1 MLTKPQHKT
10 DLRSDAGLASALRVS
25 LARLTRRL
33 RRQAAAHSLTPTQF
47 ATLAAI
53 ERRSSPG
60 VSKERANEGRSGR
73 DNQSERRSSPPHEQQ
88 SGHDSQTEQHFG
100 ITPGEL
106 AELEKVQPPSMTRVI
121 AKLEERGLVARHPHP
136 TDRRQVTVT
145 VTEAAE
151 KLLKE
156 ERRRKEAWLTQRL
169 KELSPE
175 ERAILRQAAPILEK
189 LSRI

>member
-1 MLTKPQHKT
+1 MLTNTPHKT

-47 ATLAAI
+47 ATLAAV
-53 ERRSSPG
+53 ERHS
-60 VSKERANEGRSGR
+60 
-73 DNQSERRSSPPHEQQ
+73 
-88 SGHDSQTEQHFG
+88 G

-121 AKLEERGLVARHPHP
+121 ATLEERGLVSRSPHP
-136 TDRRQVTVT
+136 SDRRQVTVS
-145 VTEAAE
+145 VTEAAQ

-169 KELSPE
+169 KELTPE
-175 ERAILRQAAPILEK
+175 ERSILRQAAPILEK

>member
-25 LARLTRRL
+25 MARLTRRL

-47 ATLAAI
+47 ATLAAV
-53 ERRSSPG
+53 ERHS
-60 VSKERANEGRSGR
+60 
-73 DNQSERRSSPPHEQQ
+73 
-88 SGHDSQTEQHFG
+88 G

-121 AKLEERGLVARHPHP
+121 AKLEERGLVARTPHP

>member
-1 MLTKPQHKT
+1 MLTNTQPKT

-25 LARLTRRL
+25 MARLTRRL

-47 ATLAAI
+47 ATLAAV
-53 ERRSSPG
+53 ERHS
-60 VSKERANEGRSGR
+60 
-73 DNQSERRSSPPHEQQ
+73 
-88 SGHDSQTEQHFG
+88 G

-121 AKLEERGLVARHPHP
+121 AALEERGLVSRSPHP

-145 VTEAAE
+145 ITEAAE

-175 ERAILRQAAPILEK
+175 ERAVLRQAAPILEK

>member
-1 MLTKPQHKT
+1 M
-10 DLRSDAGLASALRVS
+10 S
-25 LARLTRRL
+25 
-33 RRQAAAHSLTPTQF
+33 
-47 ATLAAI
+47 
-53 ERRSSPG
+53 E
-60 VSKERANEGRSGR
+60 ERANERRSGL
-73 DNQSERRSSPPHEQQ
+73 
-88 SGHDSQTEQHFG
+88 DSQTEQHFG

>member
-25 LARLTRRL
+25 MARLTRRL

-47 ATLAAI
+47 ATLAAV
-53 ERRSSPG
+53 ERHS
-60 VSKERANEGRSGR
+60 
-73 DNQSERRSSPPHEQQ
+73 
-88 SGHDSQTEQHFG
+88 G

-121 AKLEERGLVARHPHP
+121 AKLEERGLVARTPHP
-136 TDRRQVTVT
+136 IDRRQVTVT

-169 KELSPE
+169 KDLSSE

>member
-1 MLTKPQHKT
+1 MLTNTQPKM

-47 ATLAAI
+47 ATLAAV
-53 ERRSSPG
+53 ERH
-60 VSKERANEGRSGR
+60 A
-73 DNQSERRSSPPHEQQ
+73 
-88 SGHDSQTEQHFG
+88 G

-121 AKLEERGLVARHPHP
+121 AALEERGLVARTPHP

-145 VTEAAE
+145 VTEAAQ

-175 ERAILRQAAPILEK
+175 ERSILRQAAPILEK

>member
-1 MLTKPQHKT
+1 MLTKNQI

-47 ATLAAI
+47 ATLAAV
-53 ERRSSPG
+53 ERHS
-60 VSKERANEGRSGR
+60 
-73 DNQSERRSSPPHEQQ
+73 
-88 SGHDSQTEQHFG
+88 G

-121 AKLEERGLVARHPHP
+121 AALEDRGLMTRTPHP

-145 VTEAAE
+145 VTEAA
-151 KLLKE
+151 KTLLKE
-156 ERRRKEAWLTQRL
+156 ERRRKEAWLSLKL
-169 KELSPE
+169 KELTAE
-175 ERAILRQAAPILEK
+175 ERSILRQAAPILEK

>member
-1 MLTKPQHKT
+1 MNNQPKM

-25 LARLTRRL
+25 MARLTRRL

-47 ATLAAI
+47 ATLAAV
-53 ERRSSPG
+53 ERHS
-60 VSKERANEGRSGR
+60 
-73 DNQSERRSSPPHEQQ
+73 
-88 SGHDSQTEQHFG
+88 G

-121 AKLEERGLVARHPHP
+121 AALEERGLVARTPHP
-136 TDRRQVTVT
+136 TDRRQVSVT
-145 VTEAAE
+145 VTEAAQT
-151 KLLKE
+151 LLKE

-175 ERAILRQAAPILEK
+175 ERSILRQAAPILEK
-189 LSRI
+189 LSKI

>member
-1 MLTKPQHKT
+1 MLTKTQPKM

-25 LARLTRRL
+25 MARLTRRL

-47 ATLAAI
+47 ATLAAV
-53 ERRSSPG
+53 ERHS
-60 VSKERANEGRSGR
+60 
-73 DNQSERRSSPPHEQQ
+73 
-88 SGHDSQTEQHFG
+88 G

-121 AKLEERGLVARHPHP
+121 AALEERGLLARRPHP

-169 KELSPE
+169 KELTPE
-175 ERAILRQAAPILEK
+175 ERSILRQAAPILEK
-189 LSRI
+189 LSKI

>member
-1 MLTKPQHKT
+1 MLTNTQPKT

-25 LARLTRRL
+25 MARLTRRL

-47 ATLAAI
+47 ATLAAV
-53 ERRSSPG
+53 ERHS
-60 VSKERANEGRSGR
+60 
-73 DNQSERRSSPPHEQQ
+73 
-88 SGHDSQTEQHFG
+88 G

-121 AKLEERGLVARHPHP
+121 ATLEERGLVSRSPHP

-175 ERAILRQAAPILEK
+175 ERSVLRQAAPILEK

>member
-1 MLTKPQHKT
+1 M

-25 LARLTRRL
+25 NARLTRRL

-47 ATLAAI
+47 ATLAAV
-53 ERRSSPG
+53 ERHS
-60 VSKERANEGRSGR
+60 
-73 DNQSERRSSPPHEQQ
+73 
-88 SGHDSQTEQHFG
+88 G

-121 AKLEERGLVARHPHP
+121 ATLEERGLVARTPHP

-145 VTEAAE
+145 VTEAALT
-151 KLLKE
+151 LLKE

-175 ERAILRQAAPILEK
+175 ERSILRQAAPILEK

>member
-1 MLTKPQHKT
+1 MLTKNQSQIN
-10 DLRSDAGLASALRVS
+10 LRSDAGLATALRVS

-47 ATLAAI
+47 ATLAAV
-53 ERRSSPG
+53 ERHS
-60 VSKERANEGRSGR
+60 A
-73 DNQSERRSSPPHEQQ
+73 
-88 SGHDSQTEQHFG
+88 

-121 AKLEERGLVARHPHP
+121 AALEERGLVSRTPHP

-145 VTEAAE
+145 VTEAAQ

-156 ERRRKEAWLTQRL
+156 ERRLKEAWLSQRL
-169 KELSPE
+169 RDLTAE

>member
-1 MLTKPQHKT
+1 MLTNTQPKT

-25 LARLTRRL
+25 MARLTRRL

-47 ATLAAI
+47 ATLAAV
-53 ERRSSPG
+53 ERHS
-60 VSKERANEGRSGR
+60 
-73 DNQSERRSSPPHEQQ
+73 
-88 SGHDSQTEQHFG
+88 G

-121 AKLEERGLVARHPHP
+121 AALEERGLLSRSPHP

-175 ERAILRQAAPILEK
+175 ERSVLRQAAPILEK

>member
-1 MLTKPQHKT
+1 M

-25 LARLTRRL
+25 LARLNRRL
-33 RRQAAAHSLTPTQF
+33 RRQAAVHSLTPTQF
-47 ATLAAI
+47 ATLAAVD
-53 ERRSSPG
+53 RHG
-60 VSKERANEGRSGR
+60 
-73 DNQSERRSSPPHEQQ
+73 
-88 SGHDSQTEQHFG
+88 G
-100 ITPGEL
+100 ITPGGL

-121 AKLEERGLVARHPHP
+121 AALEERGLVSRSPHP

-145 VTEAAE
+145 VTEAAK

-156 ERRRKEAWLTQRL
+156 ERARKEAWLTQQL

-175 ERAILRQAAPILEK
+175 ERTILRQAAPILEK

>member
-1 MLTKPQHKT
+1 MLTKTQPKM

-33 RRQAAAHSLTPTQF
+33 RRQAAAHPLTPTQF
-47 ATLAAI
+47 ATLAAV
-53 ERRSSPG
+53 ERHS
-60 VSKERANEGRSGR
+60 
-73 DNQSERRSSPPHEQQ
+73 
-88 SGHDSQTEQHFG
+88 G

-121 AKLEERGLVARHPHP
+121 AALEERGLLARTPHP

-145 VTEAAE
+145 VTEAAQ

-156 ERRRKEAWLTQRL
+156 ERRRKEAWLTQRV

-175 ERAILRQAAPILEK
+175 ERSILRQAAPILEK
-189 LSRI
+189 LSKI